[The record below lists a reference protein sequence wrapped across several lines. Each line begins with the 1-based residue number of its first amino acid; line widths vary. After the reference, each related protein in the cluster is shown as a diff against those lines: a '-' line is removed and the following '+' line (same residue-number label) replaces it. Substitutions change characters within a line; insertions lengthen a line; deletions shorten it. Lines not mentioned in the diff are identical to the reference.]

1 MTPDAADLPD
11 FDNGRTRQPR
21 FGIMHRKHGLLLF
34 AVFLQQIEHTGPAS
48 PIVFARDRLIA
59 ETAVR
64 HFHVCAT
71 AGEPK
76 LPADETA
83 ALRLVVPVSDPCI
96 SQNAWRIEFNDL
108 SMSFEFAHA
117 IDFELAGGIGGLEAP
132 LAADA
137 GVHFKHGDLADVVV
151 PPLHLLGGVGQGAK
165 HALGWGGDINFTN
178 DCVEIGSDDS
188 SWHMCSSL
196 FSASYGAATLSRTRS
211 LQKFS
216 NRPDWR
222 AKKRGTVPARSQ
234 QLSAALDS
242 ACKSDGGL
250 PFSPGPNARAAAGG
264 DASRLPDEKPEM
276 RGRSGRRADSRGEA
290 ARGRRAAWDRREPE
304 KLLRR
309 NM

>member
-1 MTPDAADLPD
+1 M
-11 FDNGRTRQPR
+11 
-21 FGIMHRKHGLLLF
+21 IHRKRGLFLF
-34 AVFLQQIEHTGPAS
+34 AVFLQQIEHTGPTS

-117 IDFELAGGIGGLEAP
+117 IDFELAGGIGGLEAL

-137 GVHFKHGDLADVVV
+137 RVHFKNGNLADVVV
-151 PPLHLLGGVGQGAK
+151 PPLHLLDGVGQGAK
-165 HALGWGGDINFTN
+165 HALGRGGDIDFTD
-178 DCVEIGSDDS
+178 DCVEIRSDDG

-196 FSASYGAATLSRTRS
+196 FSASCCAEILSRIRS
-211 LQKFS
+211 PQKFS
-216 NRPDWR
+216 SWPDWR
-222 AKKRGTVPARSQ
+222 ARRHGTAPARNR
-234 QLSAALDS
+234 QLSGAPDS
-242 ACKSDGGL
+242 ACKRDGDL
-250 PFSPGPNARAAAGG
+250 PFSPGPSVPAAAGA
-264 DASRLPDEKPEM
+264 DVWRLQDVKPEM
-276 RGRSGRRADSRGEA
+276 PALSARRADSRGEA
-290 ARGRRAAWDRREPE
+290 APGWRGGWDQREPE
-304 KLLRR
+304 NQLRP

>member
-21 FGIMHRKHGLLLF
+21 FGIMHRKRGLLLL
-34 AVFLQQIEHTGPAS
+34 AVFLQQLEHTGPAS
-48 PIVFARDRLIA
+48 AVVFERDRLLG

-64 HFHVCAT
+64 DLHVCAS
-71 AGEPK
+71 AGARE

-83 ALRLVVPVSDPCI
+83 ELRLVVPVSDPGI
-96 SQNAWRIEFNDL
+96 SQHPRRIELNNL

-117 IDFELAGGIGGLEAP
+117 IDFELAGGIGRYEAP

-137 GVHFKHGDLADVVV
+137 GVHFTHGDLADVVV

-165 HALGWGGDINFTN
+165 NALRRCGDIDFTN
-178 DCVEIGSDDS
+178 NGVEIRSDDG
-188 SWHMCSSL
+188 SWHVCSSL
-196 FSASYGAATLSRTRS
+196 FSASCCAEILSRIRS
-211 LQKFS
+211 PQKFS
-216 NRPDWR
+216 SWPDWR

-264 DASRLPDEKPEM
+264 DASRLPDGKPEM
-276 RGRSGRRADSRGEA
+276 PALSARRADSRGQA
-290 ARGRRAAWDRREPE
+290 APGRHGG
-304 KLLRR
+304 
-309 NM
+309 

>member
-1 MTPDAADLPD
+1 M
-11 FDNGRTRQPR
+11 
-21 FGIMHRKHGLLLF
+21 IHRKRGLFLF

-117 IDFELAGGIGGLEAP
+117 IDFELAGGIGGLEAL

-137 GVHFKHGDLADVVV
+137 RVHFKNGNRSEERR
-151 PPLHLLGGVGQGAK
+151 VGK
-165 HALGWGGDINFTN
+165 E
-178 DCVEIGSDDS
+178 CR
-188 SWHMCSSL
+188 
-196 FSASYGAATLSRTRS
+196 SR
-211 LQKFS
+211 
-216 NRPDWR
+216 W
-222 AKKRGTVPARSQ
+222 
-234 QLSAALDS
+234 
-242 ACKSDGGL
+242 
-250 PFSPGPNARAAAGG
+250 SPYH
-264 DASRLPDEKPEM
+264 
-276 RGRSGRRADSRGEA
+276 
-290 ARGRRAAWDRREPE
+290 
-304 KLLRR
+304 
-309 NM
+309 